1 MKLRTLLLAAALAAA
16 PLASGEDSFQGALQR
31 TSTPHASLYSFADLY
46 RLTVSGTGAPSFPLA
61 PAIEAPIR
69 TAIAQP
75 APQFAISDVREPH
88 LGLLLASGVA
98 LALWVARRRLG
109 YAF

>member
-46 RLTVSGTGAPSFPLA
+46 RLTVSGTGRWDASTGGARVNLTVGDVKLTAVWNQAAPLA
-61 PAIEAPIR
+61 AIDVGG
-69 TAIAQP
+69 TLLSTP
-75 APQFAISDVREPH
+75 AP
-88 LGLLLASGVA
+88 
-98 LALWVARRRLG
+98 
-109 YAF
+109 